1 MEREHLE
8 QFPTLTKRDKK
19 ELRIENFLFQ
29 FNCSKNGKEYW
40 VCKQSRTATKCP
52 SRCVTD
58 ESGKLIKKPTKPHNH
73 EPYDDNYFKFAG
85 FIPVLK
91 QKYVLLHKY
100 SF

>member
-1 MEREHLE
+1 MAAAYD
-8 QFPTLTKRDKK
+8 QFSTLTKRDKK

-58 ESGKLIKKPTKPHNH
+58 ESGKLTKQPTKPHNH
-73 EPYDDNYFKFAG
+73 EPFDDNYFTVAESVSESK
-85 FIPVLK
+85 K
-91 QKYVLLHKY
+91 KYVFLYKY
-100 SF
+100 FI